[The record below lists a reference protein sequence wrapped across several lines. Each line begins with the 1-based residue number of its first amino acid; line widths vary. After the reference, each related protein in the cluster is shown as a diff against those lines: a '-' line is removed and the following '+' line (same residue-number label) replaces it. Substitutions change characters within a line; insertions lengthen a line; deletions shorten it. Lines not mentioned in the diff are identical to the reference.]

1 MVGLRPVW
9 AVKSIVVLIITSILF
24 HCVSAMTDHVVGGVS
39 GWDPNSNLQ
48 GWAADTTFQV
58 GDRLV
63 FRGKPGCYVSEVH
76 CLDYGSCHAVH
87 LIRTYNNVEV
97 LITLTQPGSRCFI
110 GSSPDHC
117 KGCPKLLVQVQP
129 LPQLSSDDDNGTTTT
144 TATTTTTTISPSSSS
159 YSSYCHPPPPTPPA
173 APALSNDKG
182 GIEVPPVGSDNEL
195 QDKTNNPADATSA
208 SPPCSSGAGEAVIN
222 LLFWWVLVITTL
234 VMLVSSG

>member
-144 TATTTTTTISPSSSS
+144 TATTTTTISPSSSS